1 MAEADASPREIAAFC
16 WGAVEDARSL
26 RQMHPMAPVR
36 AAGSARACVGWVVGV
51 AAMCFALAQ
60 ALPEVRLAAI
70 SPVYRRA
77 TGSVMISPGE
87 TKAGPMIPL
96 ARVRAWQ
103 RRRQHLF
110 TEFAFYAPMVRTVH
124 LAEGTTRPLTVARAS
139 ANVLSLL
146 GAPVAFA
153 QGARGVEPMLV
164 LSQSGQPIATLT
176 SCVRVV
182 VKLSNQR
189 KKVARFAFQLA
200 NRSP

>member
-1 MAEADASPREIAAFC
+1 
-16 WGAVEDARSL
+16 
-26 RQMHPMAPVR
+26 
-36 AAGSARACVGWVVGV
+36 
-51 AAMCFALAQ
+51 
-60 ALPEVRLAAI
+60 
-70 SPVYRRA
+70 
-77 TGSVMISPGE
+77 
-87 TKAGPMIPL
+87 MIPL

-124 LAEGTTRPLTVARAS
+124 LAEGTTRPLTVAQAS

-182 VKLSNQR
+182 IERSNQR
-189 KKVARFAFQLA
+189 KTVARFAFQLA